1 MKILLLWSHDKY
13 VEKNGM
19 TYEPELVGVFTDIS
33 LLKQYAISVNNR
45 LVEWDFDKDK
55 YFRDRDTN
63 WYYEESTTDP
73 M

>member
-1 MKILLLWSHDKY
+1 MKILLLWSQDKY

-19 TYEPELVGVFTDIS
+19 TYEPELLGVFTDLL

-55 YFRDRDTN
+55 YFRDRDVD
-63 WYYEESTTDP
+63 WYYEESMTDP